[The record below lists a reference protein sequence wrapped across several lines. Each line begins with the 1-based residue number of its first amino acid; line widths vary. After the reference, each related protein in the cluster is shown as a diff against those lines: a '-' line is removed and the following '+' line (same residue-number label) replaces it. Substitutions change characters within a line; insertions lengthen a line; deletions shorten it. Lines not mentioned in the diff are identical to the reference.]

1 MSWIVTA
8 VVGGGLLGSALGS
21 RGGGGNTTINAAP
34 QQGYGEALSDALKA
48 QTDLLRGTG
57 EFQDTGGLQS
67 LLEEYEAPLRES
79 TAQIDTDIL
88 RKTLLGTTTGGGE
101 QEVTY
106 DDQGRVIRGYK
117 EAPKYEVRQRI
128 FQQTYDEDGD
138 IDYGAGVSEV
148 DSNDRNNV
156 FNRNSY
162 RDGSGNVKPPSGYF
176 RFELVNPD
184 GDVVAFA
191 QEDFS
196 VTEPTPITATT
207 TRSIIDI
214 DASYDAVVQE
224 LFANME
230 DNEDVPAD
238 LLTDLRN
245 NYETG
250 ESLSG
255 LDDKNS
261 PVSISEGE
269 GSPIYLTDENGEII
283 QDPEKAGMTETRVI
297 PEQRA
302 EDGMIDLLGDKQLTA
317 DGRKPGFDAEGNFL
331 GLSALAEDVQAGN
344 LSRQRERDLAD
355 VENLQ
360 ERYKTIMD
368 QFKPGT
374 AQGIEGAQS
383 VLESQRQRLTGQ
395 RPATAEDVASG
406 LATEVGEMIQGDG
419 TLINAPAGSTY
430 GGDVTGATMTAAT
443 VGATPGLT
451 AATSYDALDPLTQAT
466 LSAGTSFDAATA
478 ADPMAL
484 TAATSYDPSAA
495 VVGRGYDPSADIA
508 GGALGGALA
517 TGDGT
522 LRSDIITQAQEA
534 LGQGL
539 TDREERQIAEAA
551 RARSTMMGRTFD
563 QSAAIQEAEARV
575 LEDNQR
581 RMQNRAFAQQVL
593 GQEAGLQESDLGRSL
608 QAQLANQAALN
619 RAAEFGAGQDIQ
631 AQLANQAA
639 TNQALQAG
647 LSAGL
652 SQEALA
658 AQQAQAKALAD
669 QSAVNRAREFGVT
682 AGMGQEEAQARMR
695 QQAEMADLQAEQRR
709 QEAGLQAGMEQDVL
723 AAQLGQ
729 QANLAQ
735 AQMDQQAAAFGA
747 ESAQQAALANQR
759 QAQQAEQFGV
769 GATMDAER
777 LDAQLK
783 QSGALGYVDA
793 ATRLAALE
801 DQYTLDPF
809 AAILNRAGGGSL
821 QAGQSVLGQANY
833 GLTSGPQYL
842 NPESGLGYISQ
853 MAANEANMYG
863 AQLAAD
869 ASRSSGLMG
878 GLGAIGGG
886 LLSNAALFCWVA
898 REVYGPTNPAWMQFR
913 KWMFTESPQWF
924 FDLYRKYGEQFAQ
937 WISDKP
943 RIKSIIRKWM
953 DSKIGDK

>member
-1 MSWIVTA
+1 M
-8 VVGGGLLGSALGS
+8 GGSPD
-21 RGGGGNTTINAAP
+21 INYPAQP
-34 QQGYGEALSDALKA
+34 TYGEGMADALKA
-48 QTDLLRGTG
+48 QVELLTG
-57 EFQDTGGLQS
+57 QGDFAEIAPEGLAG
-67 LLEEYEAPLRES
+67 LLPLEEDIRRT
-79 TAQIDTDIL
+79 TAQTDTDIL
-88 RKTLLGTTTGGGE
+88 RQTLLGSERKVQVELDPETGKYGIPGAEVVTGEDGEQQIAGGGRFQMVTLSQGVEPEEVFGDMVAPGTTPRVAIIDTDTGGISSTFGGDFFIRE
-101 QEVTY
+101 GQQLWALQQVASADEISTLDADANLLELSTIPAAREMNQLREV
-106 DDQGRVIRGYK
+106 I
-117 EAPKYEVRQRI
+117 
-128 FQQTYDEDGD
+128 DEEGGD
-138 IDYGAGVSEV
+138 TDAAARE
-148 DSNDRNNV
+148 
-156 FNRNSY
+156 FT
-162 RDGSGNVKPPSGYF
+162 
-176 RFELVNPD
+176 FENP
-184 GDVVAFA
+184 
-191 QEDFS
+191 
-196 VTEPTPITATT
+196 
-207 TRSIIDI
+207 
-214 DASYDAVVQE
+214 Y
-224 LFANME
+224 
-230 DNEDVPAD
+230 
-238 LLTDLRN
+238 
-245 NYETG
+245 TG
-250 ESLSG
+250 EPLE
-255 LDDKNS
+255 
-261 PVSISEGE
+261 EGQTVTIRE
-269 GSPIYLTDENGEII
+269 G
-283 QDPEKAGMTETRVI
+283 
-297 PEQRA
+297 
-302 EDGMIDLLGDKQLTA
+302 DGMVDLLGDQQDIVGTRSATA
-317 DGRKPGFDAEGNFL
+317 EDVEQGLATEVGQEIETRRKAGFDESGNFL
-331 GLSALAEDVQAGN
+331 GLSALAEDIQRGN
-344 LSRQRERDLAD
+344 LSRQREADLAD

-360 ERYKTIMD
+360 DRYKTIMD

-406 LATEVGEMIQGDG
+406 LATEVGEMIQGDDS
-419 TLINAPAGSTY
+419 LITAPTGSTY
-430 GGDVTGATMTAAT
+430 GGDVSAATMTAAT
-443 VGATPGLT
+443 VGDTPGLT

-466 LSAGTSFDAATA
+466 LSRDTSFDAATA

-484 TAATSYDPSAA
+484 TAATS
-495 VVGRGYDPSADIA
+495 YDPSADIA

-522 LRSDIITQAQEA
+522 LRSDIISQAQEA

-593 GQEAGLQESDLGRSL
+593 GQEAGLQESDLGRDL
-608 QAQLANQAALN
+608 QAQLANQ
-619 RAAEFGAGQDIQ
+619 RAI
-631 AQLANQAA
+631 NQAR
-639 TNQALQAG
+639 QMGMQ
-647 LSAGL
+647 AGL

-669 QSAVNRAREFGVT
+669 QSAINRAREFGVS

-709 QEAGLQAGMEQDVL
+709 QETGLQAGMEQDVL

-853 MAANEANMYG
+853 MAANEANMY
-863 AQLAAD
+863 AANVAAD
-869 ASRSSGLMG
+869 ASRSAGLMSGLG
-878 GLGAIGGG
+878 SLGGG
-886 LLSNAALFCWVA
+886 LMQGIGTAGSVGTFFCWVA

-913 KWMFTESPQWF
+913 EWMFTESPSWF
-924 FDLYRKYGEQFAQ
+924 FNLYKKYGEQFAQ

>member
-1 MSWIVTA
+1 M
-8 VVGGGLLGSALGS
+8 
-21 RGGGGNTTINAAP
+21 
-34 QQGYGEALSDALKA
+34 
-48 QTDLLRGTG
+48 
-57 EFQDTGGLQS
+57 
-67 LLEEYEAPLRES
+67 
-79 TAQIDTDIL
+79 
-88 RKTLLGTTTGGGE
+88 
-101 QEVTY
+101 
-106 DDQGRVIRGYK
+106 
-117 EAPKYEVRQRI
+117 
-128 FQQTYDEDGD
+128 
-138 IDYGAGVSEV
+138 
-148 DSNDRNNV
+148 
-156 FNRNSY
+156 
-162 RDGSGNVKPPSGYF
+162 
-176 RFELVNPD
+176 
-184 GDVVAFA
+184 
-191 QEDFS
+191 
-196 VTEPTPITATT
+196 
-207 TRSIIDI
+207 
-214 DASYDAVVQE
+214 
-224 LFANME
+224 
-230 DNEDVPAD
+230 
-238 LLTDLRN
+238 LT
-245 NYETG
+245 
-250 ESLSG
+250 
-255 LDDKNS
+255 K
-261 PVSISEGE
+261 
-269 GSPIYLTDENGEII
+269 
-283 QDPEKAGMTETRVI
+283 
-297 PEQRA
+297 
-302 EDGMIDLLGDKQLTA
+302 
-317 DGRKPGFDAEGNFL
+317 
-331 GLSALAEDVQAGN
+331 
-344 LSRQRERDLAD
+344 
-355 VENLQ
+355 
-360 ERYKTIMD
+360 
-368 QFKPGT
+368 
-374 AQGIEGAQS
+374 
-383 VLESQRQRLTGQ
+383 
-395 RPATAEDVASG
+395 
-406 LATEVGEMIQGDG
+406 
-419 TLINAPAGSTY
+419 
-430 GGDVTGATMTAAT
+430 
-443 VGATPGLT
+443 
-451 AATSYDALDPLTQAT
+451 
-466 LSAGTSFDAATA
+466 
-478 ADPMAL
+478 
-484 TAATSYDPSAA
+484 
-495 VVGRGYDPSADIA
+495 
-508 GGALGGALA
+508 
-517 TGDGT
+517 
-522 LRSDIITQAQEA
+522 
-534 LGQGL
+534 
-539 TDREERQIAEAA
+539 
-551 RARSTMMGRTFD
+551 
-563 QSAAIQEAEARV
+563 
-575 LEDNQR
+575 
-581 RMQNRAFAQQVL
+581 
-593 GQEAGLQESDLGRSL
+593 
-608 QAQLANQAALN
+608 AALN

-709 QEAGLQAGMEQDVL
+709 QETGLQAGMEQDVL

-924 FDLYRKYGEQFAQ
+924 FNLYRKYGEQFAQ

>member
-21 RGGGGNTTINAAP
+21 RGGGGGGTTINAAP

-106 DDQGRVIRGYK
+106 DDEGRIIRGYK
-117 EAPKYEVRQRI
+117 EAPSYEVRHQLTGKIGGFGERVDVTNLKLDSDARTGEIPSGLQLRI
-128 FQQTYDEDGD
+128 EL
-138 IDYGAGVSEV
+138 V
-148 DSNDRNNV
+148 DPD
-156 FNRNSY
+156 
-162 RDGSGNVKPPSGYF
+162 GNVVSYADENVEPATGPDFIEIRQMFITPVGDARRDADIKGLKPVGVEGSKKGDGYNATVEEF
-176 RFELVNPD
+176 FKSIPD
-184 GDVVAFA
+184 
-191 QEDFS
+191 
-196 VTEPTPITATT
+196 
-207 TRSIIDI
+207 
-214 DASYDAVVQE
+214 
-224 LFANME
+224 
-230 DNEDVPAD
+230 DVPAEVTD
-238 LLTDLRN
+238 ALTTN
-245 NYETG
+245 WETR
-250 ESLSG
+250 ESLSSEG
-255 LDDKNS
+255 DA
-261 PVSISEGE
+261 VISAISFPQGE
-269 GSPIYLTDENGEII
+269 GSPIYLTDEDGEII

-360 ERYKTIMD
+360 DRYKAIME

-395 RPATAEDVASG
+395 RPATAQDVASG
-406 LATEVGEMIQGDG
+406 LATEVGEMIQGDD
-419 TLINAPAGSTY
+419 TLITAPTGSTY
-430 GGDVTGATMTAAT
+430 GGDVSGVRMRDVQLSAD
-443 VGATPGLT
+443 GPQLT
-451 AATSYDALDPLTQAT
+451 ADTSYGALDPLTQAT

-484 TAATSYDPSAA
+484 TAATSYDPSA
-495 VVGRGYDPSADIA
+495 DIA

-522 LRSDIITQAQEA
+522 LRSDIISQAQEA

-593 GQEAGLQESDLGRSL
+593 GQEAGLQESDLGRDL
-608 QAQLANQAALN
+608 QAQLANQ
-619 RAAEFGAGQDIQ
+619 RAI
-631 AQLANQAA
+631 NQAR
-639 TNQALQAG
+639 QMGMQ
-647 LSAGL
+647 AGL

-669 QSAVNRAREFGVT
+669 QSAINRAREFGVS

-709 QEAGLQAGMEQDVL
+709 QDVGLQAGLQQDTQQAEIDQQRDIL
-723 AAQLGQ
+723 QAQL
-729 QANLAQ
+729 N
-735 AQMDQQAAAFGA
+735 QQAAAFGA

-869 ASRSSGLMG
+869 ASRSSGLMS
-878 GLGAIGGG
+878 GLGSLGGG
-886 LLSNAALFCWVA
+886 LFGAV
-898 REVYGPTNPAWMQFR
+898 G
-913 KWMFTESPQWF
+913 
-924 FDLYRKYGEQFAQ
+924 
-937 WISDKP
+937 
-943 RIKSIIRKWM
+943 SIF
-953 DSKIGDK
+953 G

>member
-1 MSWIVTA
+1 
-8 VVGGGLLGSALGS
+8 
-21 RGGGGNTTINAAP
+21 
-34 QQGYGEALSDALKA
+34 
-48 QTDLLRGTG
+48 
-57 EFQDTGGLQS
+57 
-67 LLEEYEAPLRES
+67 
-79 TAQIDTDIL
+79 
-88 RKTLLGTTTGGGE
+88 
-101 QEVTY
+101 
-106 DDQGRVIRGYK
+106 
-117 EAPKYEVRQRI
+117 
-128 FQQTYDEDGD
+128 
-138 IDYGAGVSEV
+138 
-148 DSNDRNNV
+148 
-156 FNRNSY
+156 
-162 RDGSGNVKPPSGYF
+162 
-176 RFELVNPD
+176 
-184 GDVVAFA
+184 
-191 QEDFS
+191 
-196 VTEPTPITATT
+196 
-207 TRSIIDI
+207 
-214 DASYDAVVQE
+214 
-224 LFANME
+224 
-230 DNEDVPAD
+230 
-238 LLTDLRN
+238 
-245 NYETG
+245 
-250 ESLSG
+250 
-255 LDDKNS
+255 
-261 PVSISEGE
+261 
-269 GSPIYLTDENGEII
+269 
-283 QDPEKAGMTETRVI
+283 
-297 PEQRA
+297 
-302 EDGMIDLLGDKQLTA
+302 
-317 DGRKPGFDAEGNFL
+317 
-331 GLSALAEDVQAGN
+331 
-344 LSRQRERDLAD
+344 
-355 VENLQ
+355 
-360 ERYKTIMD
+360 MD

-395 RPATAEDVASG
+395 RPATAQDVASG
-406 LATEVGEMIQGDG
+406 LATEVGEMIQGDD
-419 TLINAPAGSTY
+419 TLITAPTGSTY
-430 GGDVTGATMTAAT
+430 GGDVTAATMTAAT
-443 VGATPGLT
+443 VGDTPGLT

-466 LSAGTSFDAATA
+466 LSADTSFNAAGA
-478 ADPMAL
+478 ANPMAL
-484 TAATSYDPSAA
+484 TAATS
-495 VVGRGYDPSADIA
+495 YDPSADIA

-593 GQEAGLQESDLGRSL
+593 GQEAGLQESDLSRDL
-608 QAQLANQAALN
+608 QAQLANQ
-619 RAAEFGAGQDIQ
+619 RAI
-631 AQLANQAA
+631 NQAR
-639 TNQALQAG
+639 QMGMQ
-647 LSAGL
+647 AGL

-669 QSAVNRAREFGVT
+669 QSAINRAREFGVS

-709 QEAGLQAGMEQDVL
+709 QDVGLQAGLQQDTQQAEIDQQRDIL
-723 AAQLGQ
+723 QAQL
-729 QANLAQ
+729 N
-735 AQMDQQAAAFGA
+735 QQAAAFGA

-853 MAANEANMYG
+853 MAANEANMY
-863 AQLAAD
+863 AANVAAD
-869 ASRSSGLMG
+869 AARSSGLMG
-878 GLGAIGGG
+878 GLGSLGGG
-886 LLSNAALFCWVA
+886 LMQGIGAAGSVAGFFCWVA

-913 KWMFTESPQWF
+913 EWMFTESPSWF
-924 FDLYRKYGEQFAQ
+924 FNLYKKYGEQFAQ

>member
-1 MSWIVTA
+1 M
-8 VVGGGLLGSALGS
+8 GGSPD
-21 RGGGGNTTINAAP
+21 INYPAQP
-34 QQGYGEALSDALKA
+34 TYGEGMADALKA
-48 QTDLLRGTG
+48 QVELLTG
-57 EFQDTGGLQS
+57 QGDFAEIAPEGLAG
-67 LLEEYEAPLRES
+67 LLPLEEDIRRT
-79 TAQIDTDIL
+79 TAQTDTDIL
-88 RKTLLGTTTGGGE
+88 RQTLLGSERKVQVELDPETGKYGIPGAEVVTGEDGEQQIAGGGRFQMVTLSQGVEPEEVFGDMVAPGTTPRVAIIDTDTGGISSTFGGDFFIRE
-101 QEVTY
+101 GQQLWALQQVASADEISTLDADANLLELSTIPAAREMNQLREV
-106 DDQGRVIRGYK
+106 I
-117 EAPKYEVRQRI
+117 
-128 FQQTYDEDGD
+128 DEEGGD
-138 IDYGAGVSEV
+138 TDAAARE
-148 DSNDRNNV
+148 
-156 FNRNSY
+156 FT
-162 RDGSGNVKPPSGYF
+162 
-176 RFELVNPD
+176 FENP
-184 GDVVAFA
+184 
-191 QEDFS
+191 
-196 VTEPTPITATT
+196 
-207 TRSIIDI
+207 
-214 DASYDAVVQE
+214 Y
-224 LFANME
+224 
-230 DNEDVPAD
+230 
-238 LLTDLRN
+238 
-245 NYETG
+245 TG
-250 ESLSG
+250 EPLE
-255 LDDKNS
+255 
-261 PVSISEGE
+261 EGQTVTIRE
-269 GSPIYLTDENGEII
+269 G
-283 QDPEKAGMTETRVI
+283 
-297 PEQRA
+297 
-302 EDGMIDLLGDKQLTA
+302 DGMVDLLGDQQDIVGTRSATA
-317 DGRKPGFDAEGNFL
+317 EDVEQGLATEVGQEIETRRKAGFDESGNFL
-331 GLSALAEDVQAGN
+331 GLSALAEDIQRGN
-344 LSRQRERDLAD
+344 LSRQREADLAD

-360 ERYKTIMD
+360 DRYKTIMD

-406 LATEVGEMIQGDG
+406 LATEVGEMIQGDDS
-419 TLINAPAGSTY
+419 LITAPTGSTY
-430 GGDVTGATMTAAT
+430 GGDVSAATMTAAT
-443 VGATPGLT
+443 VGDTPGLT

-466 LSAGTSFDAATA
+466 LSRDTSFDAATA

-484 TAATSYDPSAA
+484 TAATS
-495 VVGRGYDPSADIA
+495 YDPSADIA

-522 LRSDIITQAQEA
+522 LRSDIISQAQEA

-593 GQEAGLQESDLGRSL
+593 GQEAGLQESDLGRDL
-608 QAQLANQAALN
+608 QAQLANQ
-619 RAAEFGAGQDIQ
+619 RAI
-631 AQLANQAA
+631 NQAR
-639 TNQALQAG
+639 QMGMQ
-647 LSAGL
+647 AGL

-669 QSAVNRAREFGVT
+669 QSAVNRAREFGVS

-709 QEAGLQAGMEQDVL
+709 QDVGLQAGLQQDTQQAEIDQQRDIL
-723 AAQLGQ
+723 QAQL
-729 QANLAQ
+729 N
-735 AQMDQQAAAFGA
+735 QQAAAFGA

-769 GATMDAER
+769 GAEMDAER

-853 MAANEANMYG
+853 MAANEANMY
-863 AQLAAD
+863 AANVAAD
-869 ASRSSGLMG
+869 ASRSAGLMSGLG
-878 GLGAIGGG
+878 SLGGG
-886 LLSNAALFCWVA
+886 LMQGIGTAGSVGTFFCWVA

-913 KWMFTESPQWF
+913 EWMFTESPSWF
-924 FDLYRKYGEQFAQ
+924 FNLYKKYGEQFAQ

>member
-1 MSWIVTA
+1 M
-8 VVGGGLLGSALGS
+8 GGSDVQYNYPDQPS
-21 RGGGGNTTINAAP
+21 
-34 QQGYGEALSDALKA
+34 YGEGMADALKA
-48 QTDLLRGTG
+48 QVELLTGQG
-57 EFQDTGGLQS
+57 EFSGIAPEGLKG
-67 LLEEYEAPLRES
+67 LLPLEEDIRRE
-79 TAQIDTDIL
+79 TAQTDTDIL
-88 RKTLLGTTTGGGE
+88 RQTLLGTTSGGGE

-106 DDQGRVIRGYK
+106 DDEGRVIRGYK
-117 EAPKYEVRQRI
+117 EAPKYEVKQRI
-128 FQQTYDEDGD
+128 FQQTYDEDGG
-138 IDYGAGVSEV
+138 IDYGAGISEV
-148 DSNDRNNV
+148 DPNDRQSV
-156 FNRNSY
+156 FYKTSY
-162 RDGSGNVKPPSGYF
+162 EVAGDDIAPTGYF

-184 GDVVAFA
+184 GEVVAFA
-191 QEDFS
+191 QEDFVNAETYQS
-196 VTEPTPITATT
+196 GGKDYTKV
-207 TRSIIDI
+207 DI

-224 LFANME
+224 LFTSME

-238 LLTDLRN
+238 LLTDLQN
-245 NYETG
+245 NYETAQ
-250 ESLSG
+250 SLSG

-269 GSPIYLTDENGEII
+269 GSPIYLTDEDGEII
-283 QDPEKAGMTETRVI
+283 QDADKAGMTETRFI

-302 EDGMIDLLGDKQLTA
+302 EDGMIDLLGDKRDVVGTRSATA
-317 DGRKPGFDAEGNFL
+317 EDVEKGLATEVGQEIETRRKAGFDADNNFL

-344 LSRQRERDLAD
+344 LSRQRERDLSD
-355 VENLQ
+355 VERLSG
-360 ERYKTIMD
+360 RYQDVMSE
-368 QFKPGT
+368 FKPGT
-374 AQGIEGAQS
+374 AEGITGARD
-383 VLESQRQRLTGQ
+383 VLESQKARLTGDDSLI
-395 RPATAEDVASG
+395 TAP
-406 LATEVGEMIQGDG
+406 T
-419 TLINAPAGSTY
+419 GSTY
-430 GGDVTGATMTAAT
+430 GGDVSAATMTAAT
-443 VGATPGLT
+443 VGDTSGLT
-451 AATSYDALDPLTQAT
+451 ADTSYDALDPLTQAT
-466 LSAGTSFDAATA
+466 LSKGTSFDAATA
-478 ADPMAL
+478 ADPTAL
-484 TAATSYDPSAA
+484 TAATS
-495 VVGRGYDPSADIA
+495 YDPSADIA

-522 LRSDIITQAQEA
+522 LRADIISQAQEA

-563 QSAAIQEAEARV
+563 QSSAIQEAEARV

-581 RMQNRAFAQQVL
+581 RMQNRGFAQQVL
-593 GQEAGLQESDLGRSL
+593 GQEAQLQESDLGRDL
-608 QAQLANQAALN
+608 QAQLANQ
-619 RAAEFGAGQDIQ
+619 RAI
-631 AQLANQAA
+631 NQAR
-639 TNQALQAG
+639 QMGMQ
-647 LSAGL
+647 AGL
-652 SQEALA
+652 SQEALG

-669 QSAVNRAREFGVT
+669 QSAVNRAREFGVS

-709 QEAGLQAGMEQDVL
+709 QETGLQAGMEQDVL

-769 GATMDAER
+769 GAEMDAER

-833 GLTSGPQYL
+833 GLSSGPQYL

-878 GLGAIGGG
+878 GLGSLFGGAAGG
-886 LLSNAALFCWVA
+886 LLGNTNLF
-898 REVYGPTNPAWMQFR
+898 N
-913 KWMFTESPQWF
+913 
-924 FDLYRKYGEQFAQ
+924 
-937 WISDKP
+937 
-943 RIKSIIRKWM
+943 
-953 DSKIGDK
+953 

>member
-21 RGGGGNTTINAAP
+21 RGGGGGGTTINAAP

-106 DDQGRVIRGYK
+106 DDEGRIIRGYK
-117 EAPKYEVRQRI
+117 EAPSYEVRHQLTGKIGGFGERVDVTNLKLDSDARTGEIPSGLQLRI
-128 FQQTYDEDGD
+128 EL
-138 IDYGAGVSEV
+138 V
-148 DSNDRNNV
+148 DPD
-156 FNRNSY
+156 
-162 RDGSGNVKPPSGYF
+162 GNVVSYADENVEPATGPDFIEIRQMFITPVGDARRDADIKGLKPVGVEGSKKGDGYNATVEEF
-176 RFELVNPD
+176 FKSIPD
-184 GDVVAFA
+184 
-191 QEDFS
+191 
-196 VTEPTPITATT
+196 
-207 TRSIIDI
+207 
-214 DASYDAVVQE
+214 
-224 LFANME
+224 
-230 DNEDVPAD
+230 DVPAEVTD
-238 LLTDLRN
+238 ALTTN
-245 NYETG
+245 WETR
-250 ESLSG
+250 ESLSSEG
-255 LDDKNS
+255 DA
-261 PVSISEGE
+261 VISAISFPQGE
-269 GSPIYLTDENGEII
+269 GSPIYLTDEDGEII

-360 ERYKTIMD
+360 DRYKAIME

-395 RPATAEDVASG
+395 RPATAQDVASG
-406 LATEVGEMIQGDG
+406 LATEVGEMIQGDD
-419 TLINAPAGSTY
+419 TLITAPTGSTY
-430 GGDVTGATMTAAT
+430 GGDVSGVRMRDVQLSAD
-443 VGATPGLT
+443 GPQLT
-451 AATSYDALDPLTQAT
+451 ADTSYGALDPLTQAT

-484 TAATSYDPSAA
+484 TAATSYDPSA
-495 VVGRGYDPSADIA
+495 DIA

-522 LRSDIITQAQEA
+522 LRSGIISQAQEA

-593 GQEAGLQESDLGRSL
+593 GQEAGLQESDLGRDL
-608 QAQLANQAALN
+608 QAQLANQ
-619 RAAEFGAGQDIQ
+619 RAI
-631 AQLANQAA
+631 NQAR
-639 TNQALQAG
+639 QMGMQ
-647 LSAGL
+647 AGL

-669 QSAVNRAREFGVT
+669 QSAINRAREFGVS

-709 QEAGLQAGMEQDVL
+709 QDVGLQAGLQQDTQQAEIDQQRDIL
-723 AAQLGQ
+723 QAQL
-729 QANLAQ
+729 N
-735 AQMDQQAAAFGA
+735 QQAAAFGA

-869 ASRSSGLMG
+869 ASRSSGLMS
-878 GLGAIGGG
+878 GLGSLGGG
-886 LLSNAALFCWVA
+886 LFGAV
-898 REVYGPTNPAWMQFR
+898 G
-913 KWMFTESPQWF
+913 
-924 FDLYRKYGEQFAQ
+924 
-937 WISDKP
+937 
-943 RIKSIIRKWM
+943 SIF
-953 DSKIGDK
+953 G

>member
-1 MSWIVTA
+1 M
-8 VVGGGLLGSALGS
+8 GGSDVQYNYPDQPS
-21 RGGGGNTTINAAP
+21 
-34 QQGYGEALSDALKA
+34 YGEGMADALKA
-48 QTDLLRGTG
+48 QVELLTGQG
-57 EFQDTGGLQS
+57 EFAGIAPEGLKG
-67 LLEEYEAPLRES
+67 LLPLEEDIRRE
-79 TAQIDTDIL
+79 TAQTDTDIL
-88 RKTLLGTTTGGGE
+88 RQTLLGTTTGGGE

-106 DDQGRVIRGYK
+106 DDEGRIIRGYK

-128 FQQTYDEDGD
+128 FQQELDPETGQPTLGDEFKEVPSSDQMSVTRVGSYEMGRGTFPVDG
-138 IDYGAGVSEV
+138 Y
-148 DSNDRNNV
+148 
-156 FNRNSY
+156 Y
-162 RDGSGNVKPPSGYF
+162 
-176 RFELVNPD
+176 RFELVDPE
-184 GDVVAFA
+184 GEVVAFA
-191 QEDFS
+191 QEDI
-196 VTEPTPITATT
+196 VNNEAG
-207 TRSIIDI
+207 TRADTQ
-214 DASYDAVVQE
+214 ASYDAVVGE
-224 LFANME
+224 LFSNME
-230 DNEDVPAD
+230 DNENVPAD
-238 LLTDLRN
+238 LVESFRS
-245 NYETG
+245 NYETAG
-250 ESLSG
+250 TLSG
-255 LDDKNS
+255 LDDNYARVEV
-261 PVSISEGE
+261 PQGE

-283 QDPEKAGMTETRVI
+283 QDAEKAGMTETRFI

-302 EDGMIDLLGDKQLTA
+302 EDGMIDLLGDKRDIVGTRSATA
-317 DGRKPGFDAEGNFL
+317 EDVEKGLATEVGQEIETRRKAGFDAEGNFL

-360 ERYKTIMD
+360 DRYKTIMD

-395 RPATAEDVASG
+395 RPATAQDVASG
-406 LATEVGEMIQGDG
+406 LATEVGEMIQGDDS
-419 TLINAPAGSTY
+419 LISAPAGSTY
-430 GGDVTGATMTAAT
+430 GGDVSAATMTAAT
-443 VGATPGLT
+443 VGDTPGLT

-484 TAATSYDPSAA
+484 TAATS
-495 VVGRGYDPSADIA
+495 YDPSADIA

-593 GQEAGLQESDLGRSL
+593 GQEAGLQESDLGRDL
-608 QAQLANQAALN
+608 QAQLANQ
-619 RAAEFGAGQDIQ
+619 RAI
-631 AQLANQAA
+631 NQAR
-639 TNQALQAG
+639 QMGMQ
-647 LSAGL
+647 AGL

-669 QSAVNRAREFGVT
+669 QSAINRAREFGVT

-709 QEAGLQAGMEQDVL
+709 QETGLQAGMEQDVL

-853 MAANEANMYG
+853 MAANEANMY
-863 AQLAAD
+863 AANVAAD
-869 ASRSSGLMG
+869 AARSKGLMSGLG
-878 GLGAIGGG
+878 SLGGG
-886 LLSNAALFCWVA
+886 LFGAV
-898 REVYGPTNPAWMQFR
+898 G
-913 KWMFTESPQWF
+913 
-924 FDLYRKYGEQFAQ
+924 
-937 WISDKP
+937 
-943 RIKSIIRKWM
+943 SIF
-953 DSKIGDK
+953 G

>member
-1 MSWIVTA
+1 
-8 VVGGGLLGSALGS
+8 
-21 RGGGGNTTINAAP
+21 
-34 QQGYGEALSDALKA
+34 
-48 QTDLLRGTG
+48 
-57 EFQDTGGLQS
+57 
-67 LLEEYEAPLRES
+67 
-79 TAQIDTDIL
+79 
-88 RKTLLGTTTGGGE
+88 
-101 QEVTY
+101 
-106 DDQGRVIRGYK
+106 
-117 EAPKYEVRQRI
+117 
-128 FQQTYDEDGD
+128 
-138 IDYGAGVSEV
+138 
-148 DSNDRNNV
+148 
-156 FNRNSY
+156 
-162 RDGSGNVKPPSGYF
+162 
-176 RFELVNPD
+176 
-184 GDVVAFA
+184 
-191 QEDFS
+191 
-196 VTEPTPITATT
+196 
-207 TRSIIDI
+207 
-214 DASYDAVVQE
+214 
-224 LFANME
+224 
-230 DNEDVPAD
+230 
-238 LLTDLRN
+238 
-245 NYETG
+245 
-250 ESLSG
+250 
-255 LDDKNS
+255 
-261 PVSISEGE
+261 
-269 GSPIYLTDENGEII
+269 
-283 QDPEKAGMTETRVI
+283 
-297 PEQRA
+297 
-302 EDGMIDLLGDKQLTA
+302 
-317 DGRKPGFDAEGNFL
+317 
-331 GLSALAEDVQAGN
+331 
-344 LSRQRERDLAD
+344 
-355 VENLQ
+355 
-360 ERYKTIMD
+360 MD

-395 RPATAEDVASG
+395 RPATAQDVASG
-406 LATEVGEMIQGDG
+406 LATEVGEMIQGDDS
-419 TLINAPAGSTY
+419 LITAPTGSTY
-430 GGDVTGATMTAAT
+430 GGDVSGVRMRDVQLSAD
-443 VGATPGLT
+443 GPQLT
-451 AATSYDALDPLTQAT
+451 ADTSYGALDPLTQAT
-466 LSAGTSFDAATA
+466 LSAGTSFDAAGA
-478 ADPMAL
+478 ANPMAL
-484 TAATSYDPSAA
+484 TAATS
-495 VVGRGYDPSADIA
+495 YDPSADIA

-593 GQEAGLQESDLGRSL
+593 GQEAGLQESDLSRDL
-608 QAQLANQAALN
+608 QAQLANQ
-619 RAAEFGAGQDIQ
+619 RAI
-631 AQLANQAA
+631 NQAR
-639 TNQALQAG
+639 QMGMQ
-647 LSAGL
+647 AGL

-669 QSAVNRAREFGVT
+669 QSAINRAREFGVT

-709 QEAGLQAGMEQDVL
+709 QDVGLQAGLQQDTQQAEIDQQRDIL
-723 AAQLGQ
+723 QAQL
-729 QANLAQ
+729 N
-735 AQMDQQAAAFGA
+735 QQAAAFGA

-853 MAANEANMYG
+853 MAANEANMY
-863 AQLAAD
+863 AANVAAD
-869 ASRSSGLMG
+869 AARSSGLMG
-878 GLGAIGGG
+878 GLGSLGGG
-886 LLSNAALFCWVA
+886 LMQGIGAAGSVAGFFCWVA

-913 KWMFTESPQWF
+913 EWMFTESPSWF
-924 FDLYRKYGEQFAQ
+924 FNLYKKYGEQFAQ

>member
-21 RGGGGNTTINAAP
+21 RGGGGGGTTINAAP

-106 DDQGRVIRGYK
+106 DDEGRIIRGYK
-117 EAPKYEVRQRI
+117 EAPSYEVRHQLTGKIGGFGERVDVTNLKLDSDARTGEIPSGLQLRI
-128 FQQTYDEDGD
+128 EL
-138 IDYGAGVSEV
+138 V
-148 DSNDRNNV
+148 DPD
-156 FNRNSY
+156 
-162 RDGSGNVKPPSGYF
+162 GNVVSYADENVEPATGPDFIEIRQMFITPVGDARRDADIKGLKPVGVEGSKKGDGYNATVEEF
-176 RFELVNPD
+176 FKSIPD
-184 GDVVAFA
+184 
-191 QEDFS
+191 
-196 VTEPTPITATT
+196 
-207 TRSIIDI
+207 
-214 DASYDAVVQE
+214 
-224 LFANME
+224 
-230 DNEDVPAD
+230 DVPAEVTD
-238 LLTDLRN
+238 ALTTN
-245 NYETG
+245 WETR
-250 ESLSG
+250 ESLSSEG
-255 LDDKNS
+255 DA
-261 PVSISEGE
+261 VISAISFPQGE

-283 QDPEKAGMTETRVI
+283 QDAEKAGMTETRVI

-360 ERYKTIMD
+360 DRYKAIME

-395 RPATAEDVASG
+395 RPATAQDVASG
-406 LATEVGEMIQGDG
+406 LATEVGEMIQGDD
-419 TLINAPAGSTY
+419 TLITAPTGSTY
-430 GGDVTGATMTAAT
+430 GGDVSGVRMRDVQLSAD
-443 VGATPGLT
+443 GPQLT
-451 AATSYDALDPLTQAT
+451 ADTSYGALDPLTQAT

-484 TAATSYDPSAA
+484 TAATSYDPSA
-495 VVGRGYDPSADIA
+495 DIA

-522 LRSDIITQAQEA
+522 LRSGIISQAQEA

-593 GQEAGLQESDLGRSL
+593 GQEAGLQESDLGRDL
-608 QAQLANQAALN
+608 QAQLANQ
-619 RAAEFGAGQDIQ
+619 RAI
-631 AQLANQAA
+631 NQAR
-639 TNQALQAG
+639 QMGMQ
-647 LSAGL
+647 AGL

-669 QSAVNRAREFGVT
+669 QSAINRAREFGVS

-709 QEAGLQAGMEQDVL
+709 QDVGLQAGLQQDTQQAEIDQQRDIL
-723 AAQLGQ
+723 QAQL
-729 QANLAQ
+729 N
-735 AQMDQQAAAFGA
+735 QQAAAFGA

-869 ASRSSGLMG
+869 ASRSSGLMS
-878 GLGAIGGG
+878 GLGSLGGG
-886 LLSNAALFCWVA
+886 LFGAV
-898 REVYGPTNPAWMQFR
+898 G
-913 KWMFTESPQWF
+913 
-924 FDLYRKYGEQFAQ
+924 
-937 WISDKP
+937 
-943 RIKSIIRKWM
+943 SIF
-953 DSKIGDK
+953 G

>member
-1 MSWIVTA
+1 M
-8 VVGGGLLGSALGS
+8 GGSPD
-21 RGGGGNTTINAAP
+21 INYPAQP
-34 QQGYGEALSDALKA
+34 TYGEGMADALKA
-48 QTDLLRGTG
+48 QVELLTG
-57 EFQDTGGLQS
+57 QGDFAEIAPEGLAG
-67 LLEEYEAPLRES
+67 LLPLEEDIRRT
-79 TAQIDTDIL
+79 TAQTDTDIL
-88 RKTLLGTTTGGGE
+88 RQTLLGSERKVQVELDPETGKYGIPGAEVVTDEEGEPQVAGGGRFQMVTLAQGEEPEELEGGQQGQFLPGRTPTVAIIDTDTGGISSTIGGE
-101 QEVTY
+101 FF
-106 DDQGRVIRGYK
+106 IREG
-117 EAPKYEVRQRI
+117 Q
-128 FQQTYDEDGD
+128 
-138 IDYGAGVSEV
+138 
-148 DSNDRNNV
+148 N
-156 FNRNSY
+156 
-162 RDGSGNVKPPSGYF
+162 
-176 RFELVNPD
+176 
-184 GDVVAFA
+184 
-191 QEDFS
+191 
-196 VTEPTPITATT
+196 
-207 TRSIIDI
+207 
-214 DASYDAVVQE
+214 
-224 LFANME
+224 LFALQQ
-230 DNEDVPAD
+230 VAPAD
-238 LLTDLRN
+238 EISTLDADANLLELSTIPAAREMNQLREVIDEEGGDTDAAAREFTFEN
-245 NYETG
+245 PYTG
-250 ESLSG
+250 EPLE
-255 LDDKNS
+255 
-261 PVSISEGE
+261 EGQTVTIRE
-269 GSPIYLTDENGEII
+269 G
-283 QDPEKAGMTETRVI
+283 
-297 PEQRA
+297 
-302 EDGMIDLLGDKQLTA
+302 DGMVDLLGDRQDIVGTRSATA
-317 DGRKPGFDAEGNFL
+317 EDVEQGLATEVGQEIETRRKAGFDAEGNFL

-360 ERYKTIMD
+360 DRYKTIMD

-395 RPATAEDVASG
+395 RPATAQDVASG
-406 LATEVGEMIQGDG
+406 LATEVGEMIQGDDS
-419 TLINAPAGSTY
+419 LITAPTGSTY
-430 GGDVTGATMTAAT
+430 GGDVSGVRMRDVQLSAD
-443 VGATPGLT
+443 GPQLT
-451 AATSYDALDPLTQAT
+451 ADTSYGALDPLTQAT
-466 LSAGTSFDAATA
+466 LSAGTSFDAAGA
-478 ADPMAL
+478 ANPMAL
-484 TAATSYDPSAA
+484 TAATS
-495 VVGRGYDPSADIA
+495 YDPSADIA

-593 GQEAGLQESDLGRSL
+593 GQEAGLQESDLGRDL
-608 QAQLANQAALN
+608 QAQLANQ
-619 RAAEFGAGQDIQ
+619 RAI
-631 AQLANQAA
+631 NQAR
-639 TNQALQAG
+639 QMGMQ
-647 LSAGL
+647 AGL

-669 QSAVNRAREFGVT
+669 QSAINRAREFGVS

-709 QEAGLQAGMEQDVL
+709 QDVGLQAGLQQDTQQAEIDQQRDIL
-723 AAQLGQ
+723 QAQL
-729 QANLAQ
+729 N
-735 AQMDQQAAAFGA
+735 QQAAAFGA

-853 MAANEANMYG
+853 MAANEANMY
-863 AQLAAD
+863 AANVAAD
-869 ASRSSGLMG
+869 AARSSGLMG
-878 GLGAIGGG
+878 GLGSLGGG
-886 LLSNAALFCWVA
+886 LMQGIGAAGSVAGFFCWVA

-913 KWMFTESPQWF
+913 EWMFTESPSWF
-924 FDLYRKYGEQFAQ
+924 FNLYKKYGEQFAQ

>member
-1 MSWIVTA
+1 M
-8 VVGGGLLGSALGS
+8 GGSDVQYNYPDQPS
-21 RGGGGNTTINAAP
+21 
-34 QQGYGEALSDALKA
+34 YGEGMADALKA
-48 QTDLLRGTG
+48 QVELLTGQG
-57 EFQDTGGLQS
+57 EFSGIAPEGLKG
-67 LLEEYEAPLRES
+67 LLPLEEDIRRE
-79 TAQIDTDIL
+79 TAQTDTDIL
-88 RKTLLGTTTGGGE
+88 RQTLLGTTSGGGE

-106 DDQGRVIRGYK
+106 DDEGRVIRGYK
-117 EAPKYEVRQRI
+117 EAPSYEVRHQLTGKIGGFGDRVDVTNLKLDSDAKTGEIPQALQLRI
-128 FQQTYDEDGD
+128 ELVDPDGNVVSYADENVAHKFGNDNIELFTLPIGD
-138 IDYGAGVSEV
+138 S
-148 DSNDRNNV
+148 R
-156 FNRNSY
+156 
-162 RDGSGNVKPPSGYF
+162 RDGYIKNLKTNVQKGIKAGTGYNATVEEF
-176 RFELVNPD
+176 FESIPD
-184 GDVVAFA
+184 
-191 QEDFS
+191 
-196 VTEPTPITATT
+196 
-207 TRSIIDI
+207 
-214 DASYDAVVQE
+214 
-224 LFANME
+224 
-230 DNEDVPAD
+230 DVPAEVTD
-238 LLTDLRN
+238 ALTTN
-245 NYETG
+245 WETR
-250 ESLSG
+250 ESLSSEG
-255 LDDKNS
+255 DA
-261 PVSISEGE
+261 VISAISFPQGE

-283 QDPEKAGMTETRVI
+283 QDPEKAGMTETRFI

-302 EDGMIDLLGDKQLTA
+302 EDGMIDLLGDKRDIIGTRSATA
-317 DGRKPGFDAEGNFL
+317 EDVEKGLATEVGQEIETRRKAGFDAEGNFL

-360 ERYKTIMD
+360 DRYKTIMD

-406 LATEVGEMIQGDG
+406 LATEVGEMIQGDDS
-419 TLINAPAGSTY
+419 LISAPTGSTY
-430 GGDVTGATMTAAT
+430 GGDVTAATMTAAT
-443 VGATPGLT
+443 VGDTPALT
-451 AATSYDALDPLTQAT
+451 ADTSYDALDPLTQAT

-484 TAATSYDPSAA
+484 TAATS
-495 VVGRGYDPSADIA
+495 YDPSADIA

-563 QSAAIQEAEARV
+563 QSAAIEEAEARV

-593 GQEAGLQESDLGRSL
+593 GQEAQLQESDLGRDL
-608 QAQLANQAALN
+608 QAQLANQ
-619 RAAEFGAGQDIQ
+619 RAI
-631 AQLANQAA
+631 NQAR
-639 TNQALQAG
+639 QMGMQ
-647 LSAGL
+647 AGL

-669 QSAVNRAREFGVT
+669 QSAINRAREFGVT

-709 QEAGLQAGMEQDVL
+709 QETGLQAGMEQDIL

-821 QAGQSVLGQANY
+821 QAGRGILGDAGY

-869 ASRSSGLMG
+869 AARSSGLMG
-878 GLGAIGGG
+878 GLGSLGGG
-886 LLSNAALFCWVA
+886 LFGAV
-898 REVYGPTNPAWMQFR
+898 G
-913 KWMFTESPQWF
+913 
-924 FDLYRKYGEQFAQ
+924 
-937 WISDKP
+937 
-943 RIKSIIRKWM
+943 SIF
-953 DSKIGDK
+953 G

>member
-1 MSWIVTA
+1 M
-8 VVGGGLLGSALGS
+8 GGSPD
-21 RGGGGNTTINAAP
+21 INYPAQP
-34 QQGYGEALSDALKA
+34 TYGEGMADALKA
-48 QTDLLRGTG
+48 QVELLTG
-57 EFQDTGGLQS
+57 QGDFAEIAPEGLAG
-67 LLEEYEAPLRES
+67 LLPLEEDIRRT
-79 TAQIDTDIL
+79 TAQTDTDIL
-88 RKTLLGTTTGGGE
+88 RQTLLGSERKVQVELDPESGKYGIPGAEVVTDEEGEPQVAGGGRYQMVSLGQGELVDIGGRLGSRYSVDLPTYGLIDTETGGITTIR
-101 QEVTY
+101 VTA
-106 DDQGRVIRGYK
+106 DDMPDEYVRG
-117 EAPKYEVRQRI
+117 
-128 FQQTYDEDGD
+128 
-138 IDYGAGVSEV
+138 GAIVGNTSESFANEIL
-148 DSNDRNNV
+148 DAAR
-156 FNRNSY
+156 
-162 RDGSGNVKPPSGYF
+162 
-176 RFELVNPD
+176 
-184 GDVVAFA
+184 DVVVELAS
-191 QEDFS
+191 QEF
-196 VTEPTPITATT
+196 TT
-207 TRSIIDI
+207 LNNTIEEAGGDT
-214 DASYDAVVQE
+214 DAAAEAVARE
-224 LFANME
+224 FTFEN
-230 DNEDVPAD
+230 P
-238 LLTDLRN
+238 
-245 NYETG
+245 YTG
-250 ESLSG
+250 EPLE
-255 LDDKNS
+255 
-261 PVSISEGE
+261 EGQTVTIRE
-269 GSPIYLTDENGEII
+269 G
-283 QDPEKAGMTETRVI
+283 
-297 PEQRA
+297 
-302 EDGMIDLLGDKQLTA
+302 DGMVDLLGDQQDIVGTRSATA
-317 DGRKPGFDAEGNFL
+317 EDVEQGLATEVGEEIETRRKAGFDESGNFL
-331 GLSALAEDVQAGN
+331 GLSALAEDIQRGN
-344 LSRQRERDLAD
+344 LSRQREADLAD
-355 VENLQ
+355 VERLSD
-360 ERYKTIMD
+360 RYQDVMSD
-368 QFKPGT
+368 FKPGT
-374 AQGIEGAQS
+374 AEGITGAGE

-395 RPATAEDVASG
+395 RPATAQDVASG
-406 LATEVGEMIQGDG
+406 LATEVGEMIQGDD
-419 TLINAPAGSTY
+419 TLITAPTGSTY
-430 GGDVTGATMTAAT
+430 GGDVTGVRMRDVQLSAD
-443 VGATPGLT
+443 GPQLT
-451 AATSYDALDPLTQAT
+451 ADTSYGALDPLTQAT
-466 LSAGTSFDAATA
+466 LSADTSFNAAGA
-478 ADPMAL
+478 ANPIAL
-484 TAATSYDPSAA
+484 TAATS
-495 VVGRGYDPSADIA
+495 YDPSADIA

-593 GQEAGLQESDLGRSL
+593 GQEAGLQESDLSRDL
-608 QAQLANQAALN
+608 QAQLANQ
-619 RAAEFGAGQDIQ
+619 RAI
-631 AQLANQAA
+631 NQAR
-639 TNQALQAG
+639 QMGMQ
-647 LSAGL
+647 AGL

-669 QSAVNRAREFGVT
+669 QSAINRAREFGVS

-709 QEAGLQAGMEQDVL
+709 QDVGLQAGLQQDTQQAEIDQQRDIL
-723 AAQLGQ
+723 QAQL
-729 QANLAQ
+729 N
-735 AQMDQQAAAFGA
+735 QQAAAFGA

-769 GATMDAER
+769 GAQMDAER

-869 ASRSSGLMG
+869 ASRSSGMMS
-878 GLGAIGGG
+878 GLGSLFGGAAGG
-886 LLSNAALFCWVA
+886 LLRNPNLFCWVA

-913 KWMFTESPQWF
+913 EWMFTESPSWF
-924 FDLYRKYGEQFAQ
+924 FNLYKKYGEQFAQ